1 MRLKALLVIVMLI
14 GFAAMVGAAG
24 NAVKQGESLVK
35 GEHCATCHKSGGMSP
50 DLKVLAKGKTDDQL
64 KTAIKEPQ
72 KVFGAGTKMPAY
84 PFNDEQ
90 MQAVIQYLRSL
101 SK

>member
-1 MRLKALLVIVMLI
+1 MKLKALLVIVMLI

-24 NAVKQGESLVK
+24 DAKQGESIVK

-50 DLKVLAKGKTDDQL
+50 DLKVLAKGKTDEQL
-64 KTAIKEPQ
+64 KNAMNDPQ

-90 MQAVIQYLRSL
+90 LQAVIQYLRSL